1 MTHTT
6 GVGPVGREARRLA
19 TMPPPVLAAGCARL
33 RRRTASVA
41 RGEAVL
47 LQGGSR
53 AEPLHALT
61 EDAMRRR
68 QRTLLQM
75 ELVLAHATALP
86 VVKVGWTVG
95 SCAPP
100 SPDDPAEGLRREYES
115 SVTVL
120 NLLRAL
126 TAAPAPGL
134 HRLHAWNEEHAAGP
148 DCGAPHGEL
157 LAAIGRSLAL
167 LRSYGLDPSGAG
179 APPEFFV
186 GHESRLLAYERALT
200 ATGPHPE
207 AGHDVPYATTGH
219 LLWPAEPHEPGGDH
233 VRHLSSVH
241 NPVAVRLGPGTSP
254 DSVLGHVDRL
264 DPHRAPGR
272 LTLVAGMGADR
283 VRDLLPEVVEK
294 VRAEGASV
302 CWVSDPV
309 RANTTRDAVRDEVR
323 GFVEVHRSL
332 GTHPGGIHVDP
343 VAAAPAAG
351 GGPDRGPAL
360 DVAFH
365 FAEACAGA

>member
-6 GVGPVGREARRLA
+6 GSDPVGSEARRLA

-33 RRRTASVA
+33 RRRTAAVA
-41 RGEAVL
+41 RSEAVL
-47 LQGGSR
+47 LHGGSR

-61 EDAMRRR
+61 EDGMRQRR
-68 QRTLLQM
+68 RTLLQM

-95 SCAPP
+95 SCPP
-100 SPDDPAEGLRREYES
+100 PPGPGAEALRREYES

-126 TAAPAPGL
+126 TAAPAPDL
-134 HRLHAWNEEHAAGP
+134 HRLHAWNEEHATGP
-148 DCGAPHGEL
+148 DTRAPHEGL

-167 LRSYGLDPSGAG
+167 LRSYGLDRSGAG

-186 GHESRLLAYERALT
+186 GHESLLPAYERALT
-200 ATGPHPE
+200 VTGPHPE
-207 AGHDVPYATTGH
+207 AAHDVPYATTGH
-219 LLWPAEPHEPGGDH
+219 LLWLGESHEPGADH
-233 VRHLSSVH
+233 ARHLASVH
-241 NPVAVRLGPGTSP
+241 NAVAVRLGPGTRP
-254 DSVLGHVDRL
+254 DTVLAHVDRL

-272 LTLVAGMGADR
+272 LTLVAAMGADR
-283 VRDLLPEVVEK
+283 VRDLLPELVEK

-309 RANTTRDAVRDEVR
+309 HANTTREGVRDEVR

-332 GTHPGGIHVDP
+332 GSHPGGIHVDP
-343 VAAAPAAG
+343 ATAAD

-360 DVAFH
+360 DAAFH
-365 FAEACAGA
+365 FAEAFGGT